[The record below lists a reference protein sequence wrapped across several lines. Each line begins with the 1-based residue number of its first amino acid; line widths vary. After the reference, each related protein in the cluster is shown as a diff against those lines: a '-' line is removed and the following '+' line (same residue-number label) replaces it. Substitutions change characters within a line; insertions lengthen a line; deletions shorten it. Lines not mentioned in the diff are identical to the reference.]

1 MKKEPIISIIALI
14 FLASCLGNQRKN
26 SLTEANIK
34 GKVKT
39 LTTYQF
45 KASEKFGQ
53 AQKEKLSFTT
63 TNFYNE
69 EGNLIEQNLSYLP
82 SGEITQKRIY
92 EYDEQGNV
100 IVKDYNKDG
109 IHQYTYKYIYDK
121 KGNLIESNNFDSNG
135 KRTDKRVNQ
144 FDKEGN
150 KNITFHYD
158 ENDSIEWK
166 WTYTY
171 ENNGKK
177 MTLKAIK
184 PDNSISWTQVYTYD
198 DNGNEIG
205 NNNVDTDGKIG
216 TTRVYQY
223 DNFDEMKNWGKRI
236 SIYDG
241 KVNEIVERKI
251 QYFDNAQD
259 NSKKRSSGK
268 KLNQEIAERTIRQ
281 FVSANSFGGGGS
293 NWGESGSFSENSI
306 SSIEEIS
313 QFTETEAS
321 SIVHF
326 NYHDAFADGNLVLK
340 FNFKKDINKYWFLTS
355 VEAVSG
361 TGSQGM
367 SDRIYKWQNINVPVQ

>member
-1 MKKEPIISIIALI
+1 MKRNLFILIIALI
-14 FLASCLGNQRKN
+14 LLVSCIGNQREN
-26 SLTEANIK
+26 SLSEANIK

-39 LTTYQF
+39 LTTYQYD
-45 KASEKFGQ
+45 ASEKFGQ
-53 AQKEKLSFTT
+53 AQKEKLRFTT

-69 EGNLIEQNLSYLP
+69 EGNLTEQNLSYLP

-92 EYDEQGNV
+92 EYDEQGNAL
-100 IVKDYNKDG
+100 VKDYNKDG
-109 IHQYTYKYIYDK
+109 KHQYTYKYIYDK
-121 KGNLIESNNFDSNG
+121 NGKLIESNNFDSDG
-135 KRTDKRVNQ
+135 KRTDKRVTQ
-144 FDKEGN
+144 YDTEGN
-150 KNITFHYD
+150 KIITLHYD

-177 MTLKAIK
+177 VTLKAIK
-184 PDNSISWTQVYTYD
+184 PDNSISWINIYTYD
-198 DNGNEIG
+198 DNGNEIED
-205 NNNVDTDGKIG
+205 NTVDANGKIS
-216 TTRVYQY
+216 TARAYQY
-223 DNFDEMKNWGKRI
+223 DNFDEQKNWGKRI
-236 SIYDG
+236 WIYNG

-251 QYFDNAQD
+251 QYFDNVQD

-281 FVSANSFGGGGS
+281 FVSANSFGGGGN

-355 VEAVSG
+355 IEAVSG
-361 TGSQGM
+361 VGSQGM
-367 SDRIYKWQNINVPVQ
+367 SDRIYKWKTLNVPVQ